1 MKKFLKQMSHDQKRW
16 FSLGVA
22 LILFTLFSFLTGCS
36 DKAADD
42 AAARQK
48 AQDAAIQKM
57 LKQSDAASVADGSHH
72 TVRKPGEAGMK
83 GY

>member
-1 MKKFLKQMSHDQKRW
+1 MKNFIKQMSHDQKRW

-22 LILFTLFSFLTGCS
+22 LILFTLVSLLTGC
-36 DKAADD
+36 DNKAAED

-48 AQDAAIQKM
+48 AQYAAMQQM
-57 LKQSDAASVADGSHH
+57 LKQSDAASAAGGSHS
-72 TVRKPGEAGMK
+72 VRKPGEAGMK

>member
-1 MKKFLKQMSHDQKRW
+1 MKNFIKQMSHDQKRW

-22 LILFTLFSFLTGCS
+22 LILFTLFSLLTGCS

-48 AQDAAIQKM
+48 VQDAAMQQM
-57 LKQSDAASVADGSHH
+57 LKQSGAASAADGGH
-72 TVRKPGEAGMK
+72 TVRKPGEAGMR

>member
-1 MKKFLKQMSHDQKRW
+1 MKKFLNQMSHDQKRW

-22 LILFTLFSFLTGCS
+22 LILFTLVSLLTGCG
-36 DKAADD
+36 DKAAED

-48 AQDAAIQKM
+48 TQDEAMQQM
-57 LKQSDAASVADGSHH
+57 LKQSGAASAADGSHS
-72 TVRKPGEAGMK
+72 VRKPGEAGMK

>member
-1 MKKFLKQMSHDQKRW
+1 MKNFIKQMSHDQKRW

-22 LILFTLFSFLTGCS
+22 LILFALFSFLTGCS
-36 DKAADD
+36 DKAAQD

-48 AQDAAIQKM
+48 AQDAAMQQM
-57 LKQSDAASVADGSHH
+57 LKQSGAASGAGGGH
-72 TVRKPGEAGMK
+72 TVRKPGEAGMR